1 MNNLSWFLYVADV
14 FPNVAFI
21 VTFVS
26 ISVLLLLTVWVS
38 ISSGMNLDIK
48 DKDEHFGKPS
58 QYNFIW
64 AFVLLLLASL
74 IPSQET
80 IYLIAGSEAGE
91 YVAETEA
98 GQAILNDVQ
107 EIIQIQLSNL
117 KGDD

>member
-14 FPNVAFI
+14 FPYVGFLLTIVCSLLLPILFIWYLI
-21 VTFVS
+21 VTGVNSDF
-26 ISVLLLLTVWVS
+26 
-38 ISSGMNLDIK
+38 NNK
-48 DKDEHFGKPS
+48 DKHFSKPS
-58 QYNFIW
+58 QANFIW
-64 AFVLLLLASL
+64 VFVVLLLASL

-107 EIIQIQLSNL
+107 EIIQIQLRNL